1 MLERLSWK
9 RLVFELILCCIPA
22 FLLGA
27 FLGHLPWFLLASVT
41 GLLIWHFWNLLRLS
55 WWLWVDRSMTPPPG
69 SGSWEPLLYGLHQMQ
84 MRNKKRRRELGS
96 LIKRFRSGAESL
108 PDAVILTTE
117 EGTIFWCNGL
127 AQQLLG
133 LRWPDDNG
141 QNILNLLRYPE
152 FTLYLKKRDFTR
164 PHNLKLN
171 NGRHLEIRVMPYSDK
186 QWLMVARDVTQM
198 HQLEGARR
206 NFFANVSHELRT
218 PLTVLQ
224 GYLEMMQEQT
234 LEGAPR
240 EKALHTMREQT
251 HRMEGLVKQLKVNH
265 AEAMKTITKHDREL
279 MEKIR
284 LYRIQ
289 TQDQRDELNKEKEE
303 LADQKK
309 DLEKKQ
315 EELQAL
321 EEENQKLID
330 ELNVQSSETESD
342 LAAAEAAK
350 EDYVSQ
356 LDQLIADRNAQAE
369 KEEEARRQAE
379 ANQNAANNNS
389 GSGNTSSGS
398 GNTSDVLNTGD
409 LSFSW
414 PLAGYGYGSITQ
426 YFGGMFSGSPHGG
439 VDIGVPYG
447 TPIYAAE
454 SGQVISAEYHWSWGN
469 NVLIWHNGTY
479 STRYAHCSSLAVS
492 AGEYVEKGQIVGY
505 VGSTGQSTGNH
516 LHFEVYQNGTRVDP
530 LNFV

>member
-22 FLLGA
+22 FILGA
-27 FLGHLPWFLLASVT
+27 IFGYLPWFLLAAVT

-152 FTLYLKKRDFTR
+152 FTLYLKKRDFSR

-171 NGRHLEIRVMPYSDK
+171 NGRHLEIRVMPYSDR

-251 HRMEGLVKQLKVNH
+251 FRMEGLVKQLLTLSKIEAAPSLALNDIIDVPMMLRVVEREAQTLSHNQHTLSFDVDNTLKVLGSEDELRSAISNLVYNAVNH
-265 AEAMKTITKHDREL
+265 TPKGTHIAVRWQHTPAGAEFSVEDNGPGIGPEHLPRLTERFYRVDKARSRQTGGSGLGLAIVKHAVSHHES
-279 MEKIR
+279 R
-284 LYRIQ
+284 LNI
-289 TQDQRDELNKEKEE
+289 
-303 LADQKK
+303 
-309 DLEKKQ
+309 
-315 EELQAL
+315 
-321 EEENQKLID
+321 
-330 ELNVQSSETESD
+330 EST
-342 LAAAEAAK
+342 LGKGTRFSFVIPER
-350 EDYVSQ
+350 
-356 LDQLIADRNAQAE
+356 LIA
-369 KEEEARRQAE
+369 KK
-379 ANQNAANNNS
+379 
-389 GSGNTSSGS
+389 
-398 GNTSDVLNTGD
+398 
-409 LSFSW
+409 
-414 PLAGYGYGSITQ
+414 
-426 YFGGMFSGSPHGG
+426 
-439 VDIGVPYG
+439 
-447 TPIYAAE
+447 
-454 SGQVISAEYHWSWGN
+454 SA
-469 NVLIWHNGTY
+469 
-479 STRYAHCSSLAVS
+479 
-492 AGEYVEKGQIVGY
+492 
-505 VGSTGQSTGNH
+505 
-516 LHFEVYQNGTRVDP
+516 
-530 LNFV
+530 

>member
-22 FLLGA
+22 FILGA
-27 FLGHLPWFLLASVT
+27 IFGYLPWFLLVAVT
-41 GLLIWHFWNLLRLS
+41 GLLVWHFWNLLRLS

-152 FTLYLKKRDFTR
+152 FTLYLKKRDFSR

-171 NGRHLEIRVMPYSDK
+171 NGRHLEIRVMPYSDR

-251 HRMEGLVKQLKVNH
+251 FRMEGLVKQLLTLSKIEAAPSLALNDIIDVPMMLRVVEREAQTLSHNQHTLAFDVDNTLKVLGSEDELRSAISNLVYNAVNH
-265 AEAMKTITKHDREL
+265 TPKGTHITVRWQHTLAGAEFSVEDNGPGIGPEHLPRLTERFYRVDKARSRQTGGSGLGLAIVKHAVSHHES
-279 MEKIR
+279 R
-284 LYRIQ
+284 LNI
-289 TQDQRDELNKEKEE
+289 
-303 LADQKK
+303 
-309 DLEKKQ
+309 
-315 EELQAL
+315 
-321 EEENQKLID
+321 
-330 ELNVQSSETESD
+330 EST
-342 LAAAEAAK
+342 LGKGTCFSFVIPER
-350 EDYVSQ
+350 
-356 LDQLIADRNAQAE
+356 LIAKKRA
-369 KEEEARRQAE
+369 
-379 ANQNAANNNS
+379 
-389 GSGNTSSGS
+389 
-398 GNTSDVLNTGD
+398 
-409 LSFSW
+409 
-414 PLAGYGYGSITQ
+414 
-426 YFGGMFSGSPHGG
+426 
-439 VDIGVPYG
+439 
-447 TPIYAAE
+447 
-454 SGQVISAEYHWSWGN
+454 
-469 NVLIWHNGTY
+469 
-479 STRYAHCSSLAVS
+479 
-492 AGEYVEKGQIVGY
+492 
-505 VGSTGQSTGNH
+505 
-516 LHFEVYQNGTRVDP
+516 
-530 LNFV
+530 